1 MIIVVIMIVLYAMYL
16 GINGMVNDENKT
28 IIYSEVGCDIETSKN
43 NVSVLFRIEGNYT
56 VLIEYENITKYEA
69 VDKYFIQ
76 YELTSVLEEDVHV
89 FDISRDY
96 DYIFVI
102 IRNDDLNFSE
112 GHRID

>member
-1 MIIVVIMIVLYAMYL
+1 MMLLYVMYIMV
-16 GINGMVNDENKT
+16 NDMVNDESKT
-28 IIYSEVGCDIETSKN
+28 IIYSEVGCDVETSKN
-43 NVSVLFRIEGNYT
+43 NVSVLFRLEGNYT
-56 VLIEYENITKYEA
+56 VLIEYDNITNYEV

-76 YELTSVLEEDVHV
+76 YELISVSEEDVYV

>member
-1 MIIVVIMIVLYAMYL
+1 MMLLYVMYL
-16 GINGMVNDENKT
+16 MVNDMVNDDNKI
-28 IIYSEVGCDIETSKN
+28 IIYSEVGCDVETSKN
-43 NVSVLFRIEGNYT
+43 NVSVLFRIDGNYT
-56 VLIEYENITKYEA
+56 VLIEYENTTNYEA

-76 YELTSVLEEDVHV
+76 YELTSILEEDVYV